1 MSLLV
6 AGSLHLDVVVRAPRL
21 PRLDETLP
29 GQSVQYVF
37 GGKGGNQAV
46 AASRMGAGVH
56 FAGCAGTD
64 RFGDMLRERL
74 RDGGLNLDQ
83 LQTDAGASGMSTAII
98 DDQGDYGAVIV
109 TGANAHTDPERIH
122 IPEGVS
128 LVLLQNELP
137 ETVNLAVARKARKA
151 GAQVWLNAAPARAL
165 SGELTG
171 HTDLLIV
178 NRVEAEFYTGLA
190 DGPARLVTLGSE
202 GVIFEDKR
210 YPAFP
215 VSVIS
220 THGAG
225 DMFAGAL
232 AARVAGGSDIPAALP
247 FAQAAAAL
255 HVSSDQA
262 GRDTID
268 TARVTEFLNAQSSR

>member
-6 AGSLHLDVVVRAPRL
+6 VGSLHLDVVVRAPRL

-37 GGKGGNQAV
+37 GGKGGNQAI

-64 RFGDMLRERL
+64 RFGDMLRDTL

-109 TGANAHTDPERIH
+109 TGANAHTDPDRIQ

-202 GVIFEDKR
+202 GVIFEDNR

>member
-6 AGSLHLDVVVRAPRL
+6 VGSLHLDVVVRAPRL

-37 GGKGGNQAV
+37 GGKGGNQAI

-64 RFGDMLRERL
+64 RFGDMLRDTL

-109 TGANAHTDPERIH
+109 TGANAHTDPDRIQ

-268 TARVTEFLNAQSSR
+268 PARVTEFLNAQSSR